1 MEKKYIFFDLDGTL
15 VDSSKGIFLSLDKT
29 FEKLGLPAMSDEEK
43 CRFIGPPLEKSYITY
58 CKMSE
63 KEALKA
69 VKIFREYYG
78 EEGAYLHRL
87 YDGIEDA
94 LKVLCQKGKILAV
107 ATSKPEK
114 YAKIIIEGYD
124 LDKYFSVIS
133 GAGDDGILG
142 TKEYVLKKAIDGLE
156 PDSLQQCVL
165 VGDTVND
172 VVGAS
177 AVGIDCIGV
186 LYGFGEEK
194 ELLESGAVCTVET
207 PEEVA
212 KIID

>member
-29 FEKLGLPAMSDEEK
+29 FEKLGMSPMSDEEK
-43 CRFIGPPLEKSYITY
+43 RRFIGPPLEKSYITY
-58 CKMSE
+58 CEMSNDKAQE
-63 KEALKA
+63 A
-69 VKIFREYYG
+69 VKIFREFYG
-78 EEGAYLHRL
+78 KEGTFLHRL
-87 YDGIEDA
+87 YGGMENA
-94 LKVLCQKGKILAV
+94 LKELKEKGKILAV

-114 YAKIIIEGYD
+114 YAKIILEGYN

-142 TKEYVLKKAIDGLE
+142 TKEYVLKKALNELNIDSFE
-156 PDSLQQCVL
+156 QCVL

-186 LYGFGEEK
+186 LYGFGKEN

-207 PEEVA
+207 PEDIV